1 MADQSAEQI
10 ATRQSWKTLPP
21 GPMAPV
27 PYIAA
32 FSQQEY
38 ARIRRG
44 LIPVEMEDKWF
55 MFWEAD
61 SLFLHRSWTGHCVY
75 RVEFQ
80 SSGDRFQ
87 VARASVSSDNEHYR
101 RGSDQYEAALV
112 DFLIRAILLHHQSS
126 SRCPRSLLPPRHRGS
141 ISITWPAQPSLSACF
156 PETAQRL
163 CRGSYAGSDS
173 NPGP

>member
-87 VARASVSSDNEHYR
+87 VARASISSDNEHHR

-112 DFLIRAILLHHQSS
+112 DFLIRAILLHQSVEFPVPPE
-126 SRCPRSLLPPRHRGS
+126 PRTSTPPGLYQHHVAG
-141 ISITWPAQPSLSACF
+141 TAF
-156 PETAQRL
+156 PERVLSGNRTTFVSRL
-163 CRGSYAGSDS
+163 IRWLRL
-173 NPGP
+173 